1 MDHIQKAIARH
12 LRADTTKKVHPFRRL
27 HAKVISGKKCNET
40 QAATGLCQVHL
51 NIFQLVICVKCHTLF
66 FANVSHSK
74 KHLYKDFALTS
85 TCSLTH
91 VNISCK
97 NQAPFLPK
105 HEFCHLHLKA
115 ALRRSDQLQNSY
127 KTATNHTH
135 VVVTVKYT
143 IYTLTYK
150 TDGL

>member
-1 MDHIQKAIARH
+1 MGYCPVSFFFCHGLWTIS
-12 LRADTTKKVHPFRRL
+12 KKRL
-27 HAKVISGKKCNET
+27 PGICVQIRPKKCILT
-40 QAATGLCQVHL
+40 ATATGLCQVHL

-74 KHLYKDFALTS
+74 KHLSKDFALTS

-115 ALRRSDQLQNSY
+115 ALRQSDQLQNSY
-127 KTATNHTH
+127 KSHSCGGNCQ
-135 VVVTVKYT
+135 
-143 IYTLTYK
+143 IYNIHFNI
-150 TDGL
+150 